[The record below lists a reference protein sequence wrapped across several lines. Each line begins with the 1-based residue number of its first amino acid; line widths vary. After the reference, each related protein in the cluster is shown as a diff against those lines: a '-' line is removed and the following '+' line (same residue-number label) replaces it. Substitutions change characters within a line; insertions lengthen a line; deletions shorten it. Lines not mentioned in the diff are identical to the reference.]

1 MPYFDFH
8 LFRMPYFDRW
18 LRVRLEG
25 PRNVT
30 LVAVDGDNQLMGVLV
45 ATILSRL
52 TIVVLVATILSRLT
66 IVVLLVTILSRLT
79 IGVLLDTM
87 L

>member
-1 MPYFDFH
+1 
-8 LFRMPYFDRW
+8 MPYFDRW

-52 TIVVLVATILSRLT
+52 TIVVLVATILS
-66 IVVLLVTILSRLT
+66 
-79 IGVLLDTM
+79 
-87 L
+87 

>member
-52 TIVVLVATILSRLT
+52 TIVVLVATIPS
-66 IVVLLVTILSRLT
+66 
-79 IGVLLDTM
+79 
-87 L
+87 